1 MGGDVLRTIA
11 GVATLGLSEVAYF
24 GPQGQAQA
32 QKDAMAA
39 QQRAEMDARRIAASQ
54 KPLEESATLGFNTGM
69 DNTLTSLG
77 LMTTPEEEKLK
88 SRRTGLGGTTA
99 TGLGS
104 SAISGTLGFG
114 G

>member
-1 MGGDVLRTIA
+1 MGGNVLGAIA
-11 GVATLGLSEVAYF
+11 SAATGMLGMSIYSGIE
-24 GPQGQAQA
+24 QSKA
-32 QKDAMAA
+32 QKDASAA
-39 QQRAEMDARRIAASQ
+39 QQRAEMEARRIAASQ
-54 KPLEESATLGFNTGM
+54 KPLEESATLGLNTGM
-69 DNTLTSLG
+69 DDTLTSLG